1 MVVVTSKPGT
11 SAPQRRYLR
20 APVPV
25 YFPESESVP
34 ETGVHLRLRTALWSM
49 LRLELGH
56 RAMVGS
62 DQFLYWD
69 PTDPRQCLAPDVLV
83 WLGAP
88 DRPFSSWKVWERGAP
103 HLAIEVVSESDAR
116 DRPWE
121 RKLDAYRRS
130 GVVELVRFDA
140 EDARCPLRLWDRV
153 EGDLVERLVSN
164 VELELSEVL
173 GLFWLVE
180 PNSELGL
187 LLRLARDSAGVDRLL
202 TDEEARRVEAE
213 ARRVEA
219 EARRVEAEARRV
231 EAEARRAAEARV
243 RELEAELKR
252 RSGH

>member
-83 WLGAP
+83 WLGAL
-88 DRPFSSWKVWERGAP
+88 RGA
-103 HLAIEVVSESDAR
+103 
-116 DRPWE
+116 
-121 RKLDAYRRS
+121 
-130 GVVELVRFDA
+130 
-140 EDARCPLRLWDRV
+140 
-153 EGDLVERLVSN
+153 RLV
-164 VELELSEVL
+164 L
-173 GLFWLVE
+173 
-180 PNSELGL
+180 
-187 LLRLARDSAGVDRLL
+187 
-202 TDEEARRVEAE
+202 
-213 ARRVEA
+213 
-219 EARRVEAEARRV
+219 
-231 EAEARRAAEARV
+231 ARRAQFGAR
-243 RELEAELKR
+243 LAAS
-252 RSGH
+252 SGP